1 MTQHTVLK
9 TFLSRFFVLL
19 LNFGLVIYSTNMWG
33 SEGKG
38 VISIVIADL
47 TIISF
52 FANIF
57 VGSSVSYFAS
67 KYQTEEI
74 LPFAYLW
81 SIIIGLLVPS
91 FIGFFHEIEYSNY
104 LIALSIL
111 SSLLATNVNLFVGRK
126 NIQLFNIYTVL
137 QQVCHVLFIMILVY
151 LVKITTVDTYFIGQI
166 ICFGLLFLVSTIQV
180 LKKCTISNIKFSKE
194 VGHKLFDYG
203 WKSQLSAFLQFLS
216 YRLSF
221 YFLDFFKGI
230 TSVGIFS
237 VGIALSEAIW
247 MVSRSLSVVLY
258 ADLVNSDDHNEA
270 IDKTKVNLKISFL
283 ITFLFLVIILLIPA
297 NIFSF
302 IFGKDFTQTKEIM
315 ILLSPGILA
324 IAVSNIIG
332 YYFAGINKLKILNIK
347 SLVGLIFTLVAS
359 FYLIPRWGVRGAC
372 MVTTVSYCLS
382 SGILFWRFYQ
392 ITEFYIKDFLL
403 TKKEINILLSHF
415 FKTKSSTKLPK

>member
-1 MTQHTVLK
+1 
-9 TFLSRFFVLL
+9 
-19 LNFGLVIYSTNMWG
+19 MWG

-237 VGIALSEAIW
+237 VGSALSEAIW

-392 ITEFYIKDFLL
+392 ITDFYIKDFLL

>member
-1 MTQHTVLK
+1 MKQYAVLK
-9 TFLSRFFVLL
+9 TFLSRFFILL

-38 VISIVIADL
+38 VISIVVADL

-67 KYQTEEI
+67 KYKTEEI

-81 SIIIGLLVPS
+81 SIVIGFLVPI
-91 FIGFFHEIEYSNY
+91 FIGFYHTIEYSNY
-104 LIALSIL
+104 LIALSVL
-111 SSLLATNVNLFVGRK
+111 SSLLSTNVNLFVGQK

-137 QQVCHVLFIMILVY
+137 QQVCHVLFIIIIVY
-151 LVKITTVDTYFIGQI
+151 LVKITSVDAYFIAQI
-166 ICFGLLFLVSTIQV
+166 LCFGVLFLVSTMQV
-180 LKKCTISNIKFSKE
+180 LKKCSISQIKFSKE
-194 VGHKLFDYG
+194 IRNQLFNYG
-203 WKSQLSAFLQFLS
+203 WKTQLSAFLQFLN

-221 YFLDFFKGI
+221 YFLEFFKGI

-247 MVSRSLSVVLY
+247 MVSRSLSIVLY
-258 ADLVNSDDHNEA
+258 ADLVNNDNHNEA
-270 IDKTKVNLKISFL
+270 IKKTKVNLKISFL
-283 ITFLFLVIILLIPA
+283 ITLFFLGIILLIPA
-297 NIFSF
+297 SVFSF

-315 ILLSPGILA
+315 LLLSPGILA

-347 SLVGLIFTLVAS
+347 SLVGLVFTIFAS
-359 FYLIPRWGVRGAC
+359 FYAVPKWGILGAC
-372 MVTTVSYCLS
+372 LVTTISYCIS
-382 SGILFWRFYQ
+382 SGLLFWRFYQ
-392 ITEFYIKDFLL
+392 ITEFHIHDFLFN
-403 TKKEINILLSHF
+403 KKEINSFFSHF
-415 FKTKSSTKLPK
+415 FKTNSSTKLSK